1 MPFTDDAPVE
11 LDTDSTPGICC
22 TRVLNSSTT
31 SMVRCSDALSASSMF
46 AMMYPRSSFGRSVS
60 GTLFPH
66 QHMSATTP
74 PKSSSVMI
82 PCRTKNRTKNRYVR
96 RLPSIAQLI
105 GRKRIGGFS
114 GGFLRSSEQRTGE
127 SVSATVVERQ
137 SATHI
142 VTANCTYIL
151 PTIPW

>member
-1 MPFTDDAPVE
+1 
-11 LDTDSTPGICC
+11 
-22 TRVLNSSTT
+22 
-31 SMVRCSDALSASSMF
+31 
-46 AMMYPRSSFGRSVS
+46 
-60 GTLFPH
+60 
-66 QHMSATTP
+66 MSATTP